1 MTLARVFSMKP
12 ASSMQPAVRP
22 DIPTF
27 VLALEERGTLRRY
40 RLEARTREGVSVVAT
55 GLLAGAALGHADI
68 TDYAFR
74 IRARVFGGALWI
86 EVQRADGVR
95 EASAPAFVR
104 VSVAQSN
111 DGGRTWARTAGS
123 FPSTG
128 LELARFAEGHVFG
141 FDEA

>member
-1 MTLARVFSMKP
+1 
-12 ASSMQPAVRP
+12 MQPALRP
-22 DIPTF
+22 DRPSF

-40 RLEARTREGVSVVAT
+40 RLEARLREGAVVVAT
-55 GLLAGAALGHADI
+55 GLLAGAAQGHCDI

-95 EASAPAFVR
+95 ERTAPAFVR
-104 VSVAQSN
+104 VSVACST
-111 DGGRTWARTAGS
+111 DHGRTWTRTPAP
-123 FPSTG
+123 FPEDG
-128 LELARFAEGHVFG
+128 IELARFAEGDVFG

>member
-1 MTLARVFSMKP
+1 MMALAPVVSMHLAP
-12 ASSMQPAVRP
+12 RLDV
-22 DIPTF
+22 PTF

-40 RLEARTREGVSVVAT
+40 RLEARLRDGVSVVAT
-55 GLLAGAALGHADI
+55 GLLAGAALGHLDI

-74 IRARVFGGALWI
+74 ARARVFGGALWI

-104 VSVAQSN
+104 VTVAHST
-111 DGGRTWARTAGS
+111 DGGRTWTRTPAS
-123 FPSTG
+123 FPDQG
-128 LELARFAEGHVFG
+128 IEVARFAEGEVFG